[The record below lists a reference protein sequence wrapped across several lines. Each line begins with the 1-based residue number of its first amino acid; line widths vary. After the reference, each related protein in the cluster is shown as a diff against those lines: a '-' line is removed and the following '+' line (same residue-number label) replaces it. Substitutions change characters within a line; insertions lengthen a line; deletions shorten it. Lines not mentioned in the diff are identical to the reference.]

1 MERQLLLKDTVEKL
15 NQLPDT
21 KIKEVDDFIEFL
33 LSRIDDT
40 ILIKGIQEI
49 TSKSKSFEY
58 LAKEEDLYTVN
69 DLKEK
74 YK

>member
-15 NQLPDT
+15 NQLPDI
-21 KIKEVDDFIEFL
+21 KIKEVNDFIEFL
-33 LSRIDDT
+33 LSRIDDI
-40 ILIKGIQEI
+40 ILVNGIQEI

-69 DLKEK
+69 DLKKK